1 MGVIYV
7 VMIAAELLRGV
18 TVRRWVVVV
27 ALGVAALA
35 AFANFSYLRNNAN
48 GLAGIAEQ
56 EKGGLAA
63 LELTRGVV
71 ADDFE
76 LTEDNSGVDYLG
88 IVDAASYF
96 SAIDAYGSP
105 AYTPAELAGSSE
117 RSRLSADKVFARALG
132 VGLVPADEAA
142 AGRCV
147 TARPGT
153 ETGIVGA
160 AAGRRAA
167 DRPLG
172 IAADRA
178 APLRDRRRSR
188 SSSAR
193 SPAGRARA
201 LAIPGDLSA
210 QPWQLSVAGHGEPL
224 GLRARGR
231 DVSAGGAASA
241 AAPAPASRIAAWAAD
256 PRLPTVLLGAAAV
269 VSAVLLVVLNSKLTF
284 FIDDWEVLLH
294 RRGLSLDVFMEP
306 HAGHPAMGLVA
317 LYKAILVTFG
327 MSSLTPYAV
336 ASTLVFV
343 AQRGAPVR
351 LDAPPRRR
359 LAGARRGAP
368 DPLPGRRLR
377 GPADAVPGRLL
388 RARGLR
394 PRPRCSRSSAAA
406 RATRCCAARCS
417 SSGSASRRSAWPS
430 SPGWR
435 SPWRSTA
442 SFAGARWVPIVPVVL
457 YGLWYLGWGH
467 TGATQ
472 FTFENLATAPAF
484 VLDGFSASLASLLGF
499 ATPEDGGLEWGRALF
514 AVLVVLAA
522 ARLLALGRV
531 PKGVWVA
538 LAIGVVFWVMIALN
552 ASYFRSAETSR
563 YQFLGAVFVLM
574 FAAEVWPRHPSGA
587 HGRRARAARLAR
599 RRRRQP
605 DRHARRQP
613 RPAQPGCRWSAATS
627 PGSRS
632 PPTGSIRR
640 SCSTAP
646 TRASTTSPCSTPA
659 ATSPPPRSSARPPT
673 TRPSSPRRP
682 SQAGRPPTG

>member
-1 MGVIYV
+1 MLAGAAVAWRIWRAGFAALPRRLWAVLALGLTFWSLTALNASFLGQATAGRYQYMGVIYV

-18 TVRRWVVVV
+18 TVRRWVVWV

-117 RSRLSADKVFARALG
+117 RSRLSADKVFASALG

-153 ETGIVGA
+153 ETGIVGLPPGGALLIARSGSPRIALRRYATDGVPARARRACPRPCPGAGDPRRPLA
-160 AAGRRAA
+160 ATVAALGRRA
-167 DRPLG
+167 R
-172 IAADRA
+172 
-178 APLRDRRRSR
+178 
-188 SSSAR
+188 
-193 SPAGRARA
+193 
-201 LAIPGDLSA
+201 
-210 QPWQLSVAGHGEPL
+210 EPL

-306 HAGHPAMGLVA
+306 HAGHPAIGLAA

-343 AQRGAPVR
+343 LSVV
-351 LDAPPRRR
+351 LLYVWMRRR
-359 LAGARRGAP
+359 VGAWLALAGALPILFLGAAYEDLLTPFQVGYFAPVACGLAALLALERGRP
-368 DPLPGRRLR
+368 RDPLL
-377 GPADAVPGRLL
+377 
-388 RARGLR
+388 
-394 PRPRCSRSSAAA
+394 
-406 RATRCCAARCS
+406 CCALLVVGLSFQTIGLAFVA
-417 SSGSASRRSAWPS
+417 GVAVALAFDGELRRRA
-430 SPGWR
+430 
-435 SPWRSTA
+435 
-442 SFAGARWVPIVPVVL
+442 WVPIVPVVL

-467 TGATQ
+467 TRRDPVHVREPGDRARVRARRVLG
-472 FTFENLATAPAF
+472 LA
-484 VLDGFSASLASLLGF
+484 
-499 ATPEDGGLEWGRALF
+499 R
-514 AVLVVLAA
+514 LAA
-522 ARLLALGRV
+522 GLRDAR
-531 PKGVWVA
+531 
-538 LAIGVVFWVMIALN
+538 
-552 ASYFRSAETSR
+552 
-563 YQFLGAVFVLM
+563 
-574 FAAEVWPRHPSGA
+574 
-587 HGRRARAARLAR
+587 GRRAGVGEGAVRGPR
-599 RRRRQP
+599 R
-605 DRHARRQP
+605 ARRQRGCSP
-613 RPAQPGCRWSAATS
+613 SAGCR
-627 PGSRS
+627 
-632 PPTGSIRR
+632 
-640 SCSTAP
+640 
-646 TRASTTSPCSTPA
+646 RASGWRL
-659 ATSPPPRSSARPPT
+659 RSG
-673 TRPSSPRRP
+673 SS
-682 SQAGRPPTG
+682 SGS